1 MTKKPLGGGI
11 AHRNP
16 SCSESSLKTIED
28 LFSIVYFFKLAQ
40 SLAHIARKTF
50 SVSSPFNWYR
60 SWYRVFS
67 NHFFFS
73 KETTSVGSSCVAFFV
88 LQNGMDLSL
97 LN

>member
-1 MTKKPLGGGI
+1 MTKYRFRVLYGIISSALTKKPLGGGI
-11 AHRNP
+11 DHRNP

-67 NHFFFS
+67 NHFFF
-73 KETTSVGSSCVAFFV
+73 F
-88 LQNGMDLSL
+88 L
-97 LN
+97 